1 MLIAL
6 IILVVMTLIVSLF
19 AVARIVNLLNRAG
32 RSNRRSAKP
41 SQDLLTYCLCITAV
55 ILLVLTI
62 FCFGRYRDML
72 PDSTLPSGTVD
83 HTGSTGTSGTDGTT
97 EGSSA
102 PSTGPIVPPGPEP
115 DPELN
120 VGKTENSDPSNWNV
134 KWEIIENES
143 IVPGFN
149 RTDAISFANPNK
161 YDYFPLPGVASFRGN
176 NYRNGAT
183 YGTAVVENG
192 QLEAIWQRNISSL
205 PRASGAWTGA
215 GWTGQPLVVQWD
227 DDTKAIMNM
236 YDEKKEKEGLVE
248 VIYATLDGH
257 IYFYD
262 LEDGSYTRDP
272 INVGM
277 AFKGSGS
284 LDPRGYPIMYVGSG
298 DKTKGGKVPRMF
310 IISLID
316 GSIMY
321 ERGNAEPLAKRS
333 WTAYDSAPL
342 VDVETD
348 TLIWPGENGLIFTMK
363 LNTQYDKSAGTLS
376 VAPSNF
382 VMTRYTTNIPN
393 ATLGFESSAVIV
405 DHYMYVGDNTGML
418 FCIDINTMQL
428 QWAQYLKDDINAT
441 PVFEWGEDG
450 NGYLYIAP
458 SMEFN
463 EGNVSIYKIN
473 AANGEI
479 VWETTYSGVHY
490 DKNVSGGALSSPLLG
505 KPGTELEGMVFFHIA
520 KTPGAYQG
528 ILVALDTATG
538 EEIWSKTTSYC
549 WSSPVAFYEEDGNA
563 YLVICDSAG
572 NVRLMDGNTGEEL
585 QKLNIGSNIEAS
597 PVVYGDTLVVGTRG
611 QKVYGIKIK

>member
-6 IILVVMTLIVSLF
+6 ILLVIMTLIVGIF
-19 AVARIVNLLNRAG
+19 AIARIANLVS
-32 RSNRRSAKP
+32 RSKRSRRGPKP

-62 FCFGRYRDML
+62 FCFGRYRQMT
-72 PDSTLPSGTVD
+72 PPVTGPS
-83 HTGSTGTSGTDGTT
+83 GSTGTSDTTTGTAESTVPST
-97 EGSSA
+97 L
-102 PSTGPIVPPGPEP
+102 PSTGPTDPPGPP
-115 DPELN
+115 ADPVLN
-120 VGKTENSDPSNWNV
+120 VGKTENSDPANWNV
-134 KWEIIENES
+134 KWEIIEGNT
-143 IVPGFN
+143 IVPSYE
-149 RTDAISFANPNK
+149 RDELISFANPNK
-161 YDYFPLPGVASFRGN
+161 YDYFPFPGVASFRGN

-183 YGTAVVENG
+183 YGTAVVENEK
-192 QLEAIWQRNISSL
+192 LESIWERKISSL
-205 PRASGAWTGA
+205 PRASGAWTGV
-215 GWTGQPLVVQWD
+215 GWTGQPLIVQWD
-227 DDTKAIMNM
+227 DETKAIMNM
-236 YDEKKEKEGLVE
+236 YENKKSKEGLVE

-262 LEDGSYTRDP
+262 LEDGTYTRDP

-284 LDPRGYPIMYVGSG
+284 LDPRGYPILYVGSG

-316 GSIMY
+316 GKIMY
-321 ERGNAEPLAKRS
+321 ERGNAEPLAKRN

-342 VDVETD
+342 VDQETD

-363 LNTQYDKSAGTLS
+363 LNTQYDKSAGTLT
-376 VAPSNF
+376 VAPDDF
-382 VMTRYTTNIPN
+382 VINRYSTNINN
-393 ATLGFESSAVIV
+393 ATLGFESSAIIV
-405 DHYMYVGDNTGML
+405 DRYMYVGDNSGML
-418 FCIDINTMQL
+418 FCIDINTMQV

-479 VWETTYSGVHY
+479 VWETTYSGIHY

-505 KPGTELEGMVFFHIA
+505 KPGTEMEGMIIFHIA

-528 ILVALDTATG
+528 ITVALDTTTG
-538 EEIWSKTTSYC
+538 EAIWEKTSSYC
-549 WSSPVAFYEEDGNA
+549 WSSPVAIYEEDGNA
-563 YLVICDSAG
+563 YIVLCDSAG
-572 NVRLMDGNTGEEL
+572 NVHLLDAATGETL
-585 QKLNIGSNIEAS
+585 QKLGVGANVEAS
-597 PVVYGDTLVVGTRG
+597 PAVFGNTLVVGTRG
-611 QKVYGIKIK
+611 QKVFGIKIS